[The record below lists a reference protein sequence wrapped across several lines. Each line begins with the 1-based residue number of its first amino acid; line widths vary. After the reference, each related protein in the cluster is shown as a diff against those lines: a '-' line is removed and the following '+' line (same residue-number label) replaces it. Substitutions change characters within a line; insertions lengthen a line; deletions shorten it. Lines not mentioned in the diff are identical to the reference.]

1 MEEKRQQMD
10 LCFNLWISLIQDEEN
25 ILKELKETEQ
35 KGGLRRTLS

>member
-10 LCFNLWISLIQDEEN
+10 LRFNLWISLIQDEEN

>member
-10 LCFNLWISLIQDEEN
+10 LCFNLWIGLIQDEEN